1 MYTKIDLKR
10 NISFTVG
17 GKEITVTVKEALSLA
32 SAIYDTLLSERI
44 RDELALRG
52 LRSPSCEEDER
63 GCIAFDEHETEL
75 AMECP
80 PLGELVQREAEK
92 VVEAHHPKG
101 EGRRP

>member
-1 MYTKIDLKR
+1 MYTKIDLKK

-44 RDELALRG
+44 RDELARRG
-52 LRSPSCEEDER
+52 LRSPSYEENER

-80 PLGELVQREAEK
+80 PLGDIIAGQASEIVEK
-92 VVEAHHPKG
+92 HHPLNG
-101 EGRRP
+101 